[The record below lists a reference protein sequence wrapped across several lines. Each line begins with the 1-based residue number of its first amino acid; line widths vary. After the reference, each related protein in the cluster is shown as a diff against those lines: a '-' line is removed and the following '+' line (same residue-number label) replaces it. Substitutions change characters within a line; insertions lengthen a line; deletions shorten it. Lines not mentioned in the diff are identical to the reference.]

1 MRNSSATL
9 ILACALCTAL
19 PPAAAQSI
27 TGTIVGRVTDPS
39 DAVIVGANVRA
50 INAATDATDSTTT
63 NDSGFYR
70 IPHFLPGEY
79 FVEIE
84 ATGFQ
89 TTRYSAQRLSLADN
103 LRLDVQLELGQ
114 AQFSVTVEGRASEV
128 NTEDAQLGKVMRDI
142 ARLPVLSTANGRN
155 VLELAYTQ
163 PGTVPAEAG
172 IISGIAVN
180 GQRARQNHYVLDG
193 ATTNLSALNAEA
205 VTAGRISPNAVE
217 EFRLVTGPAKAEY
230 GRSPGGTLILTT
242 KSGGNRF
249 HGMASE
255 VWRNRR
261 LNAVPFFQKSV
272 PGGTAENFASGLP
285 RKPHYN
291 SNDFDVNL
299 GGPIQANKT
308 FFFASYLGFRR
319 RTEVSR
325 SATVPNAGERQ
336 AIEEFGTPEARAL
349 IGLLPSA
356 TEGNTLFSNLQSDLD
371 RDQVLFKIDHHFSA
385 ANRLAVTYVRE
396 DSNDISPSLGLGGSI
411 AIPGFEWS
419 NQFRTQNLIVRDTHS
434 FGPNL
439 FHEFRVALQRVNSNI
454 FNPVN
459 PVPPSSL
466 GLDGI
471 VPDLPDKASAPLVII
486 VGFSQ
491 FGDLGLPLGSQE
503 TTLQFI
509 DNVSWTRGRHALKF
523 GGNFASRPLDRTTS
537 ALNNGLF
544 LFDGGGVANGLVPP
558 IEGLSPAL
566 NDLAGGFTT
575 LYQQGSAADVEGRTS
590 STNLF
595 LQDDWKVKSNL
606 TFNLGLRWEFNKG
619 LTETRDR
626 VGAFRPGQQSV
637 IFPDAPEGLVYPGD
651 EGISRSTYDED
662 WNNFGPRFGLAWD
675 LLGNGRLA
683 VRGGYGL
690 FYALA
695 DYDLEFNRTRTA
707 PYTINKRVFFTDL
720 ADPWGGA
727 LFTPGPQPFPH
738 VPPEPGGSFDFASL
752 APITLWGMDRNLTTP
767 YTQQWSLQVQYE
779 LLPNWL
785 LEVGYVG
792 SNGVK
797 LYSLR
802 EANPAVPG
810 PGANTGNTEAR
821 RVLNQG
827 HPQSEQFG
835 GTPFSNILTYRNDRN
850 SNYNS
855 LQTNLTKRFSRGF
868 QMTHAYTWSHAIDSA
883 SDQATR
889 DRPDD
894 GRSRR
899 GHAGHDRRHVY
910 VGTYVYELPW
920 YQSQT
925 GPLGKLLG
933 GWGVSGMTMLRSG
946 AAFNVS
952 EGGGRCLCG
961 VSGVGTPDYIGGEI
975 AFHDP
980 RSTNAVP
987 GRPNSWFDGSGG
999 GTPTAGAN
1007 PHFRRVGS
1015 APVYELGAGRFGNFG
1030 RNVLR
1035 GPGFVNWQMAA
1046 FKRTKITESQSL
1058 EFRAEFFNLFNQAQ
1072 FQNPEGSIGSV
1083 NFGRVLETFDPRFI
1097 QLSLRYMF

>member
-70 IPHFLPGEY
+70 IPHLLPGEY

-89 TTRYSAQRLSLADN
+89 TTRVSAQRLSLADN

-172 IISGIAVN
+172 IYSGIAVN

-193 ATTNLSALNAEA
+193 ATTNSSAHNAEA
-205 VTAGRISPNAVE
+205 GTAGRISPNAVE

-230 GRSPGGTLILTT
+230 GRSSGGTLILTT

-299 GGPIQANKT
+299 GGPIHANKT

-396 DSNDISPSLGLGGSI
+396 DSNDISPSLGG

-419 NQFRTQNLIVRDTHS
+419 GKIRNQNLVVRDTHS

-439 FHEFRVALQRVNSNI
+439 FHEFRVALQGINSNI
-454 FNPVN
+454 FSPAN

-471 VPDLPDKASAPLVII
+471 VPDLPDKALAPLVII
-486 VGFSQ
+486 AGFSQ
-491 FGDLGLPLGSQE
+491 FGDLGIPIVADQ

-509 DNVSWTRGRHALKF
+509 DNVSLDP
-523 GGNFASRPLDRTTS
+523 RPACLQIRRQLYIEADRS
-537 ALNNGLF
+537 
-544 LFDGGGVANGLVPP
+544 
-558 IEGLSPAL
+558 
-566 NDLAGGFTT
+566 
-575 LYQQGSAADVEGRTS
+575 
-590 STNLF
+590 
-595 LQDDWKVKSNL
+595 DD
-606 TFNLGLRWEFNKG
+606 F
-619 LTETRDR
+619 
-626 VGAFRPGQQSV
+626 
-637 IFPDAPEGLVYPGD
+637 
-651 EGISRSTYDED
+651 
-662 WNNFGPRFGLAWD
+662 
-675 LLGNGRLA
+675 
-683 VRGGYGL
+683 
-690 FYALA
+690 
-695 DYDLEFNRTRTA
+695 
-707 PYTINKRVFFTDL
+707 
-720 ADPWGGA
+720 
-727 LFTPGPQPFPH
+727 
-738 VPPEPGGSFDFASL
+738 
-752 APITLWGMDRNLTTP
+752 
-767 YTQQWSLQVQYE
+767 
-779 LLPNWL
+779 L
-785 LEVGYVG
+785 LEQ
-792 SNGVK
+792 
-797 LYSLR
+797 
-802 EANPAVPG
+802 
-810 PGANTGNTEAR
+810 
-821 RVLNQG
+821 RV
-827 HPQSEQFG
+827 
-835 GTPFSNILTYRNDRN
+835 D
-850 SNYNS
+850 
-855 LQTNLTKRFSRGF
+855 
-868 QMTHAYTWSHAIDSA
+868 
-883 SDQATR
+883 
-889 DRPDD
+889 
-894 GRSRR
+894 
-899 GHAGHDRRHVY
+899 
-910 VGTYVYELPW
+910 
-920 YQSQT
+920 
-925 GPLGKLLG
+925 
-933 GWGVSGMTMLRSG
+933 
-946 AAFNVS
+946 
-952 EGGGRCLCG
+952 C
-961 VSGVGTPDYIGGEI
+961 
-975 AFHDP
+975 
-980 RSTNAVP
+980 
-987 GRPNSWFDGSGG
+987 
-999 GTPTAGAN
+999 
-1007 PHFRRVGS
+1007 FRRQW
-1015 APVYELGAGRFGNFG
+1015 R
-1030 RNVLR
+1030 R
-1035 GPGFVNWQMAA
+1035 
-1046 FKRTKITESQSL
+1046 KRSCS
-1058 EFRAEFFNLFNQAQ
+1058 RH
-1072 FQNPEGSIGSV
+1072 
-1083 NFGRVLETFDPRFI
+1083 
-1097 QLSLRYMF
+1097 

>member
-1 MRNSSATL
+1 ME
-9 ILACALCTAL
+9 
-19 PPAAAQSI
+19 
-27 TGTIVGRVTDPS
+27 
-39 DAVIVGANVRA
+39 
-50 INAATDATDSTTT
+50 NA
-63 NDSGFYR
+63 
-70 IPHFLPGEY
+70 
-79 FVEIE
+79 
-84 ATGFQ
+84 
-89 TTRYSAQRLSLADN
+89 
-103 LRLDVQLELGQ
+103 LDVQLKIGTE
-114 AQFSVTVEGRASEV
+114 SVSITIEDTAGEA

-155 VLELAYTQ
+155 VLALAYTQ
-163 PGTVPAEAG
+163 PGTTPAEAG
-172 IISGIAVN
+172 VVSSGIAVN

-193 ATTNLSALNAEA
+193 ATTNWSAHNAVA
-205 VTAGRISPNAVE
+205 GTAGNISPNAVE

-230 GRSPGGTLILTT
+230 GRSSGGTLIVTT

-255 VWRNRR
+255 VQRNRR

-272 PGGTAENFASGLP
+272 PGGTAENFASGLS

-299 GGPIQANKT
+299 GGPIQPNKT

-319 RTEVSR
+319 RTEISR

-371 RDQVLFKIDHHFSA
+371 RDQILFKIDHHFSA
-385 ANRLAVTYVRE
+385 ANRMAVTYFRE
-396 DSNDISPSLGLGGSI
+396 DGNGINPSFGLAGPI

-419 NQFRTQNLIVRDTHS
+419 NKVRTQNLVVRDTHS

-439 FHEFRVALQRVNSNI
+439 FHEFRLALQRVDSNI
-454 FNPVN
+454 FNPAN

-486 VGFSQ
+486 VGFSE
-491 FGDLGLPLGSQE
+491 FGDFGVPLTSQE
-503 TTLQFI
+503 PTLQLI
-509 DNVSWTRGRHALKF
+509 DNVSWTRGRHAVKF
-523 GGNFASRPLDRTTS
+523 GGNFTSRPIDRTTS
-537 ALNNGLF
+537 LLNNGLF
-544 LFDGGGVANGLVPP
+544 LFDGSGVANGLVPP

-566 NDLAGGFTT
+566 NDLANGFTT
-575 LYQQGSAADVEGRTS
+575 FYQQGSAAVVEGRTS

-606 TFNLGLRWEFNKG
+606 TFNLGLRWEFNKA
-619 LTETRDR
+619 LTQNGDR
-626 VGAFRPGQQSV
+626 VAALRPGQQSV
-637 IFPDAPEGLVYPGD
+637 IFPDAPAGMVYPGD

-675 LLGNGRLA
+675 ILGNGRLA

-695 DYDLEFNRTRTA
+695 DYDLDFVRTRAA
-707 PYTINKRVFFTDL
+707 PYTIDKRVFFTEF
-720 ADPWGGA
+720 ANPWEGA

-752 APITLWGMDRNLTTP
+752 APITFWGMDRNLTTP

-797 LYSLR
+797 LLSLR

-827 HPQSEQFG
+827 HPWIERFG
-835 GTPFSNILTYRNDRN
+835 ANPFSEIPIYSNDRN

-883 SDQATR
+883 SDQGVR

-899 GHAGHDRRHVY
+899 GHADHDRRHVY

-946 AAFNVS
+946 AAFNVF
-952 EGGGRCLCG
+952 EPDDRCLCS
-961 VSGVGTPDYIGGEI
+961 VLFVGTPDYIGGEI

-987 GRPNSWFDGSGG
+987 GRPNSWFDGTGG
-999 GTPTAGAN
+999 GTPTAETN

-1015 APVYELGAGRFGNFG
+1015 APVYELGAGRHGNLG

-1035 GPGFVNWQMAA
+1035 GPGFVNWQFAA

-1072 FQNPEGSIGSV
+1072 FRNPVGDIGSV

-1097 QLSLRYMF
+1097 QFSLRYRF

>member
-9 ILACALCTAL
+9 VLACALSFAPL
-19 PPAAAQSI
+19 PAAAQSI
-27 TGTIVGRVTDPS
+27 TGAIVGRVTDPS

-50 INAATDATDSTTT
+50 INTATEVADAAATD
-63 NDSGFYR
+63 DSGFYR
-70 IPHFLPGEY
+70 LPNLLPGEY
-79 FVEIE
+79 FIEVE

-89 TTRYSAQRLSLADN
+89 TTRVSAQRLSLADN
-103 LRLDVQLELGQ
+103 LRLDVQLKIGAETV
-114 AQFSVTVEGRASEV
+114 SITVEDTAGEA

-142 ARLPVLSTANGRN
+142 ARLPVLSTAAGRS

-163 PGTVPAEAG
+163 PGTTPVENG
-172 IISGIAVN
+172 LVSGISVN
-180 GQRARQNHYVLDG
+180 GQRARHNHHVVDG
-193 ATTNLSALNAEA
+193 ASTNWSSVNWNSQ
-205 VTAGRISPNAVE
+205 TAAISPNAVE

-249 HGMASE
+249 HGIVAE
-255 VWRNRR
+255 VFRNQK

-272 PGGTAENFASGLP
+272 PGGTSENFASGLP
-285 RKPHYN
+285 RKPNYN
-291 SNDFDVNL
+291 SHDFDANL
-299 GGPIQANKT
+299 GGPIQPNKT

-319 RTEVSR
+319 RTEIAR
-325 SATVPNAGERQ
+325 SATVPNAAERQ
-336 AIEEFGTPEARAL
+336 AIEASGTPQARAL

-385 ANRLAVTYVRE
+385 ANRLAITYFRE
-396 DSNDISPSLGLGGSI
+396 DSAGINPSLGVTV
-411 AIPGFEWS
+411 PGFEWS
-419 NQFRTQNLIVRDTHS
+419 DLFRTQNLIVRDTHS

-439 FHEFRVALQRVNSNI
+439 FHEFRVALQPVNQDI
-454 FNPVN
+454 FNPAN
-459 PVPPSSL
+459 PTPPGSL
-466 GLDGI
+466 GLDAI

-486 VGFSQ
+486 AGFSQ
-491 FGDLGLPLGSQE
+491 FGDLGFPIVTDE
-503 TTLQFI
+503 ATLQFI

-523 GGNFASRPLDRTTS
+523 GGNFTSRPLDRATS
-537 ALNNGLF
+537 VFNNGLF
-544 LFDGGGVANGLVPP
+544 VFDGSGTANGLVPE

-566 NDLAGGFTT
+566 NDLANGFTT
-575 LYQQGSAADVEGRTS
+575 FYQQGSAAVVEGRTS
-590 STNLF
+590 STSLF
-595 LQDDWKVKSNL
+595 LQDDWKVTSNL
-606 TFNLGLRWEFNKG
+606 TLNLGLRWEFNKG

-626 VGAFRPGQQSV
+626 VSALRPGQQSV
-637 IFPDAPEGLVYPGD
+637 IFPDAPAGLVYPGD

-662 WNNFGPRFGLAWD
+662 WNNFGPRFGFALD
-675 LLGNGRLA
+675 ILGNGRLA

-707 PYTINKRVFFTDL
+707 PHTINKRVFFTKL

-738 VPPEPGGSFDFASL
+738 VPPESGGSFDFASL
-752 APITLWGMDRNLTTP
+752 APITFWGMDRNLTTP

-810 PGANTGNTEAR
+810 PGANLGNSDAR

-827 HPQSEQFG
+827 HPWLEQFG
-835 GTPFSNILTYRNDRN
+835 INPFSNILIYSNDRN
-850 SNYNS
+850 SNSNS

-883 SDQATR
+883 SDQGVR

-894 GRSRR
+894 GRSQR
-899 GHAGHDRRHVY
+899 GHADHDRRHVY
-910 VGTYVYELPW
+910 VGTYVYELPG
-920 YQSQT
+920 YKAPT

-933 GWGVSGMTMLRSG
+933 GWGVSGMTILRSG
-946 AAFNVS
+946 AAFNVLDN
-952 EGGGRCLCG
+952 EDRCLCA
-961 VSGVGTPDYIGGEI
+961 VFFVGTPDYIGGEI

-980 RSTNAVP
+980 RSTDAVP
-987 GRPNSWFDGSGG
+987 GRPNSWFDGTGG

-1015 APVYELGAGRFGNFG
+1015 APVYELGAGRHGNFE

-1035 GPGFVNWQMAA
+1035 GPGFLNWQFAV

-1058 EFRAEFFNLFNQAQ
+1058 EFRGEFSNLFNQAQ
-1072 FQNPEGSIGSV
+1072 FQNPVGDIGSV
-1083 NFGRVLETFDPRFI
+1083 NFGRVIETFDPRFI
-1097 QLSLRYMF
+1097 QFSLRYMF

>member
-1 MRNSSATL
+1 M
-9 ILACALCTAL
+9 
-19 PPAAAQSI
+19 
-27 TGTIVGRVTDPS
+27 
-39 DAVIVGANVRA
+39 
-50 INAATDATDSTTT
+50 
-63 NDSGFYR
+63 
-70 IPHFLPGEY
+70 
-79 FVEIE
+79 
-84 ATGFQ
+84 
-89 TTRYSAQRLSLADN
+89 
-103 LRLDVQLELGQ
+103 
-114 AQFSVTVEGRASEV
+114 

-142 ARLPVLSTANGRN
+142 ARLPMLSTADGRN
-155 VLELAYTQ
+155 VIALAYTQ
-163 PGTVPAEAG
+163 PGTTPG
-172 IISGIAVN
+172 FDGRLSVN
-180 GQRARQNHYVLDG
+180 GQRVRQNHYVVDG
-193 ATTNLSALNAEA
+193 ASTNSSG
-205 VTAGRISPNAVE
+205 VGFSSPTANGISPNAVE
-217 EFRLVTGPAKAEY
+217 EFRLITGPAKAEY

-255 VWRNRR
+255 VWRNRH

-272 PGGTAENFASGLP
+272 AGGTAENFTSGLA

-299 GGPIQANKT
+299 GGPIRRNET

-325 SATVPNAGERQ
+325 SATVPNASERR
-336 AIEEFGTPEARAL
+336 AIEDFGTPQARAL
-349 IGLLPSA
+349 IGLLPQA
-356 TEGNTLFSNLQSDLD
+356 AEGNTVFSNLQTDSN
-371 RDQVLFKIDHHFSA
+371 RDQGLFKIDHHFST
-385 ANRLAVTYVRE
+385 ANRLAVTYFLE
-396 DSNDISPSLGLGGSI
+396 DGNGINPAFGLGGQI
-411 AIPGFEWS
+411 PVPGFGWS
-419 NQFRTQNLIVRDTHS
+419 NMSRTQNLIVRDTHS

-439 FHEFRVALQRVNSNI
+439 FHEFRVALQRLSFDVFSPA
-454 FNPVN
+454 NPI
-459 PVPPSSL
+459 PPSSL
-466 GLDGI
+466 GLDNI
-471 VPDLPDKASAPLVII
+471 VPDLPDKASVPLVII
-486 VGFSQ
+486 AGFSE
-491 FGDLGLPLGSQE
+491 FGDFGIPILSKA

-523 GGNFASRPLDRTTS
+523 GGNFTSRPIDRTTS
-537 ALNNGLF
+537 GLNNGF
-544 LFDGGGVANGLVPP
+544 LIFDGSGTANGLVPA

-566 NDLAGGFTT
+566 NDLANGFTT
-575 LYQQGSAADVEGRTS
+575 FYQQGSVAAVEGRTS
-590 STNLF
+590 STSLF
-595 LQDDWKVKSNL
+595 AQDDWKVTSNL
-606 TFNLGLRWEFNKG
+606 TLNLGLRWEFNKG
-619 LTETRDR
+619 LTETSDR
-626 VGAFRPGQQSV
+626 VSALRPGQQSV
-637 IFPDAPEGLVYPGD
+637 IFPDAPAGLVYPGD

-683 VRGGYGL
+683 LRGGYGL

-695 DYDLEFNRTRTA
+695 DFDLEFQRTRTA
-707 PYTINKRVFFTDL
+707 PYTINKRVFFTKLD
-720 ADPWGGA
+720 DPWGGA

-752 APITLWGMDRNLTTP
+752 APITFWGLDRNLTTP

-792 SNGVK
+792 SSGIK
-797 LYSLR
+797 LYSSR

-810 PGANTGNTEAR
+810 PGANAGNSDAR

-827 HPQSEQFG
+827 HPWLEQFG
-835 GTPFSNILTYRNDRN
+835 ANPFSNILIYSNDRN

-883 SDQATR
+883 SDQSTR

-899 GHAGHDRRHVY
+899 GHADHDRRHVY

-920 YQSQT
+920 LQT
-925 GPLGKLLG
+925 QEGPLGKLLG

-946 AAFNVS
+946 AAFNVLDN
-952 EGGGRCLCG
+952 EDRCLCA
-961 VSGVGTPDYIGGEI
+961 VFFVGTPDYIGGEI

-987 GRPNSWFDGSGG
+987 GRPNSWFDGTGG

-1015 APVYELGAGRFGNFG
+1015 APVYELGAGRHGNFG

-1035 GPGFVNWQMAA
+1035 GPGFVNWQFAA

-1058 EFRAEFFNLFNQAQ
+1058 EFRGEFFNFFNQAQ
-1072 FQNPEGSIGSV
+1072 FRNPVGDIGSV
-1083 NFGRVLETFDPRFI
+1083 NFGRVLETFDPRLI
-1097 QLSLRYMF
+1097 QFSLRYRF

>member
-1 MRNSSATL
+1 MQNSIQISKVVRFKTFELNLKTGELRKGGVKIRLQGQSFAIL
-9 ILACALCTAL
+9 ALACALCMAP

-27 TGTIVGRVTDPS
+27 TGAIVGRVTDPS
-39 DAVIVGANVRA
+39 DAAVVGARIRA
-50 INAATDATDSTTT
+50 ISAGTRAVDAATT

-70 IPHFLPGEY
+70 IPHLLPGEY
-79 FVEIE
+79 FVEVE
-84 ATGFQ
+84 APGFQ
-89 TTRYSAQRLSLADN
+89 TARVSAQRLSLADN
-103 LRLDVQLELGQ
+103 LRLDVQLELGE

-142 ARLPVLSTANGRN
+142 ARLPVLSTANGRS

-163 PGTVPAEAG
+163 PGTTPAEAG
-172 IISGIAVN
+172 VASGIAVN

-193 ATTNLSALNAEA
+193 ATTNSSGHGA
-205 VTAGRISPNAVE
+205 VAGPARNISPNAVE

-249 HGMASE
+249 HGVASE
-255 VWRNRR
+255 VFRNQQ

-285 RKPHYN
+285 RKPDYN
-291 SNDFDVNL
+291 SHDFDANL
-299 GGPIQANKT
+299 GGPIQSNKT

-325 SATVPNAGERQ
+325 PATVPNAGERQ

-349 IGLLPSA
+349 IGLLPQA
-356 TEGNTLFSNLQSDLD
+356 GEGNILFSNLQSDSD
-371 RDQVLFKIDHHFSA
+371 RNQVLFKIDHHFSA
-385 ANRLAVTYVRE
+385 ANRLAVTYFRE
-396 DSNDISPSLGLGGSI
+396 DSNSISPSFGIGETISV
-411 AIPGFEWS
+411 PGFEWS
-419 NQFRTQNLIVRDTHS
+419 NASRTQNLIVRDTHS

-439 FHEFRVALQRVNSNI
+439 FHEFRVALQRVDLDI
-454 FNPVN
+454 FSPANPIS
-459 PVPPSSL
+459 PSSL
-466 GLDGI
+466 GLDNI
-471 VPDLPDKASAPLVII
+471 VPDLPAKASAPLVGI

-491 FGDLGLPLGSQE
+491 FGDIGIPVVSDE

-523 GGNFASRPLDRTTS
+523 GGNFTSRPIDRTTS
-537 ALNNGLF
+537 LLNNGF
-544 LFDGGGVANGLVPP
+544 IFFDGGGTTNGLVPV

-575 LYQQGSAADVEGRTS
+575 FYQQGSAATIEGRTS
-590 STNLF
+590 STSLF

-606 TFNLGLRWEFNKG
+606 TFNLGLRWEFNKA
-619 LTETRDR
+619 LTETGDR
-626 VGAFRPGQQSV
+626 VSALRPGRQSV
-637 IFPDAPEGLVYPGD
+637 IFPDAPAGLVYPGD
-651 EGISRSTYDED
+651 EGLSRSTYDED
-662 WNNFGPRFGLAWD
+662 WNNFGPRFGLVWD
-675 LLGNGRLA
+675 VLGNGRLA

-695 DYDLEFNRTRTA
+695 DFDLEFNRTRTA
-707 PYTINKRVFFTDL
+707 PYTINKRVFFTKL

-738 VPPEPGGSFDFASL
+738 VPPGPGESFDFASL
-752 APITLWGMDRNLTTP
+752 VPITFWGLDQNLTTP

-792 SNGVK
+792 ANGVN

-810 PGANTGNTEAR
+810 PGANPGNSDAR
-821 RVLNQG
+821 RILNQG
-827 HPQSEQFG
+827 HPWIEQLG
-835 GTPFSNILTYRNDRN
+835 INPFSNILIYSNDRN

-889 DRPDD
+889 DRPDE
-894 GRSRR
+894 GRSRL
-899 GHAGHDRRHVY
+899 GTRRRF
-910 VGTYVYELPW
+910 LPAPGFM
-920 YQSQT
+920 S
-925 GPLGKLLG
+925 
-933 GWGVSGMTMLRSG
+933 
-946 AAFNVS
+946 
-952 EGGGRCLCG
+952 
-961 VSGVGTPDYIGGEI
+961 
-975 AFHDP
+975 P
-980 RSTNAVP
+980 RSRTRSSSRWRSIAPTAKFSGGAKLRGRASPSFRSSTTPLPQRRPATGKTSMFSSATLACCPMARTATNAGASRWGP
-987 GRPNSWFDGSGG
+987 SARF
-999 GTPTAGAN
+999 AGW
-1007 PHFRRVGS
+1007 PLRRLLS
-1015 APVYELGAGRFGNFG
+1015 
-1030 RNVLR
+1030 
-1035 GPGFVNWQMAA
+1035 
-1046 FKRTKITESQSL
+1046 TE
-1058 EFRAEFFNLFNQAQ
+1058 RC
-1072 FQNPEGSIGSV
+1072 I
-1083 NFGRVLETFDPRFI
+1083 
-1097 QLSLRYMF
+1097 